1 MLIAAYRQGNKEK
14 KMVAAQA
21 VAVAA
26 NAAAEVA
33 RLSTFAANYP
43 VVAVSRFFLS
53 RVDVGP

>member
-26 NAAAEVA
+26 NASAKVA
-33 RLSTFAANYP
+33 RLSTFVVDYP
-43 VVAVSRFFLS
+43 LDK
-53 RVDVGP
+53 DVRQT